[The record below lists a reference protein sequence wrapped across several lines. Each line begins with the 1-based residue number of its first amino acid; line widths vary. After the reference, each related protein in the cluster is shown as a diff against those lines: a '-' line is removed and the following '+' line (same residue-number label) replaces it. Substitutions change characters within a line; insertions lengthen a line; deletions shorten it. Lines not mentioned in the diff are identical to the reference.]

1 VRSFLIEIPDLTKS
15 FSRKRT
21 NCLLFNYDDLKRSVK
36 NISGLM
42 NQIGDLFKPP
52 TIFVGV
58 ISRISLSILKSKLQ
72 SNIILAGSNGF
83 EIDGPGFAWAFPK
96 LGLINH
102 QLKQLVNTI
111 ALEIGQ
117 VWTKQ
122 NVRLAGMELSISIP
136 PGDQYISNILSPLV
150 RRQLSGSLLIAEQ
163 SAKNIRVYP
172 LEHWDKQLFIR
183 KIVDLLPH
191 ESGLSPVLY
200 YFGAENSD
208 EPAFRE
214 TNLYGY
220 SVLLRENI
228 GRKTN
233 ARYYLRNTN
242 ELNKL
247 LLWLGSQ

>member
-1 VRSFLIEIPDLTKS
+1 MRSFLIDIPDLTKS
-15 FSRKRT
+15 FSQKRT
-21 NCLLFNYDDLKRSVK
+21 NCLLFNYDDLKLSVK
-36 NISGLM
+36 NVSGLM

-52 TIFVGV
+52 AIFVGV
-58 ISRISLSILKSKLQ
+58 ISRVSLSILKSKLQ
-72 SNIILAGSNGF
+72 SNVILAGSNGF
-83 EIDGPGFAWAFPK
+83 EIDGPGFSWAFPK
-96 LGLINH
+96 MGLINH
-102 QLKQLVNTI
+102 QLEQLINTI
-111 ALEIGQ
+111 ALEIGP

-122 NVRLAGMELSISIP
+122 NARLAGMELSISIP
-136 PGDQYISNILSPLV
+136 PGDQYILNILSHLV
-150 RRQLSGSLLIAEQ
+150 RHELTGSLLGAEQ

-183 KIVDLLPH
+183 KIVDLLPR

-233 ARYYLRNTN
+233 ARYYLRNDQ
-242 ELNKL
+242 ELSKMLIWINSL
-247 LLWLGSQ
+247 